1 MVTTASAQEEGL
13 FQDSKELK
21 VN

>member
-1 MVTTASAQEEGL
+1 MVTTAAAQEEGF

-21 VN
+21 LN